1 VSVYEPALQE
11 ARRYRAAV
19 GPEILASFAQFLSIP
34 NTPGPSGGLDRNAIW
49 IRDELMR
56 RGARTAVTQIPGA
69 APIVFGR
76 VDGRPGGPTIGFY
89 AHFDGQP
96 VDEHAWSS
104 PPFSPML
111 RSGRVEDGSG
121 VIDWP
126 GPGDPVDPDWRIYA
140 RGSADDRGAIAAL
153 LGALDAREGRHPEAS
168 MVFLLEGEEEV
179 GSPHLGEYIG
189 LLSDRLRADIW
200 VVCDGPV
207 HQTGRPQV
215 VFGVRG
221 IADVEITVFGPVT
234 DLHSGHYGNWAPNPA
249 ALLADLLAG
258 MRDEHGMPTID
269 GLQIPDPSGAA
280 LAIART
286 VPDPGDLG
294 YPAPNG
300 PSLAERNLRP
310 LLNVRG
316 IRAGD
321 VGEVA
326 RNVVPRSA
334 TASLDLRLVA
344 GQDPVAVIEAVRR
357 HVANR
362 GYHLVD
368 GIPDI
373 GTRSSHRLL
382 AGVTGRPSYPGV
394 STSLD
399 EPAAAVILDAVEA
412 AAGEAPIVMP
422 SFGSSMPLHHF
433 EALGTPLVVVPIANH
448 DNNQHGPDENL
459 RVGNLWYGI
468 DLVAAL
474 LG

>member
-1 VSVYEPALQE
+1 VTVHEKALQE
-11 ARRYRAAV
+11 SRRYRAAV
-19 GPEILASFAQFLSIP
+19 GPEILASFAEFLSIP
-34 NTPGPSGGLDRNAIW
+34 NVPGTSGGLDRNAIW

-104 PPFSPML
+104 PPFTPTL
-111 RSGRVEDGSG
+111 RAGRVEDGSG
-121 VIDWP
+121 IIAWP
-126 GPGDPVDPDWRIYA
+126 APGDPVDPDWRIYA

-153 LGALDAREGRHPEAS
+153 LGALDAREGRVPEAS
-168 MVFLLEGEEEV
+168 MVFLLEGEEEL
-179 GSPHLGEYIG
+179 GSPHLGEYLG

-200 VVCDGPV
+200 LICDGPV
-207 HQTGRPQV
+207 HQTGHPQV

-221 IADVEITVFGPVT
+221 IAGIEITVFGPAT

-249 ALLADLLAG
+249 ALLAELLAG
-258 MRDEHGMPTID
+258 MRDEHGIPTID
-269 GLQIPDPSGAA
+269 GLQIPEPSEAA
-280 LAIART
+280 LAIARM
-286 VPDPGDLG
+286 VPEPGDLG
-294 YPAPNG
+294 YPG
-300 PSLAERNLRP
+300 PGGPPLSERNLRP

-321 VGEVA
+321 VGDAA

-334 TASLDLRLVA
+334 TASLDLRLVS
-344 GQDPVAVIEAVRR
+344 GQDPAEVIEAVRR
-357 HVANR
+357 HLVNR

-368 GIPDI
+368 GSPDP
-373 GTRSSHRLL
+373 GARGSHRLI
-382 AGVTGRPSYPGV
+382 ARVEGNPSYPGV
-394 STSLD
+394 RTSPD
-399 EPAAAVILDAVEA
+399 DPAASVILDAVEA
-412 AAGEAPIVMP
+412 AAGQVPIVVP
-422 SFGSSMPLHHF
+422 SFGSSVPLHHF
-433 EALGTPLVVVPIANH
+433 EVLGAPLVVLPIANH

-459 RVGNLWYGI
+459 RVGNLWFGI
-468 DLVAAL
+468 DLLAAL